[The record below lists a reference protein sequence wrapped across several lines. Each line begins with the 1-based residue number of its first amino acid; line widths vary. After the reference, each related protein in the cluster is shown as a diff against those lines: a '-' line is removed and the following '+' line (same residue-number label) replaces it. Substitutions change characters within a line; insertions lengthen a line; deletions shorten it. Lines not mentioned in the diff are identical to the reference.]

1 MPALTVATLQMNAM
15 PTSLDDR
22 LSRAEKLIGDAV
34 NGGAKLIVLP
44 ELFNAGYSYA
54 QSNYDYIEPVD
65 GKTFTWM
72 KAQSAKYQI
81 YLAGTIMVKDGE
93 DVYNRAYLISPQG
106 QVWQYDK
113 TYPFGWERAFFR
125 DNKDKSITI
134 AETEFGKVGMLICW
148 DSAHAD
154 LWAKYAGKVNLML
167 IPSCPPNM
175 QNPTL
180 TFADGSQF
188 HIHADDNHFADKD
201 IHDQTAWLGVPAIHS
216 TGAGQFSS
224 VMPRPILSL
233 IGLLARQP
241 RLLFK
246 HIRKA
251 KLVRIQADFGDY
263 SKIINKNG
271 EKVISVGKLDADGIA
286 IATIEIPEIITV
298 PTQPQP
304 TMRTASQTFF
314 IVDKVN
320 APLMQGVYRRELNKR
335 K

>member
-1 MPALTVATLQMNAM
+1 MPALTVATIQMNAM

-22 LSRAEKLIGDAV
+22 LSRAEKLIAESV

-54 QSNYDYIEPVD
+54 QTNYDYIESVD

-72 KAQSAKYQI
+72 KAQSAQYQI
-81 YLAGTIMVKDGE
+81 YLAGTIMVKDGDE
-93 DVYNRAYLISPQG
+93 VYNRAYLISPQG
-106 QVWQYDK
+106 RVWQYDK

-125 DNKDKSITI
+125 DNKDKSITV
-134 AETEFGKVGMLICW
+134 ADTEFGKVGMLICW

-175 QNPTL
+175 QKLTL
-180 TFADGSQF
+180 TFADGSHF
-188 HIHADDNHFADKD
+188 HVHADDNHFADVD

-216 TGAGQFSS
+216 TGAGQFAST
-224 VMPRPILSL
+224 MPRPLLSL
-233 IGLLARQP
+233 IGLLAKQP

-246 HIRKA
+246 HIRNA
-251 KLVRIQADFGDY
+251 KQVTIHADFGDY
-263 SKIINKNG
+263 SKIIDKNG
-271 EKVISVGKLDADGIA
+271 EKVTSVGKLNDDGVA
-286 IATIEIPEIITV
+286 IATIQIPEIISQ
-298 PTQPQP
+298 PTSPQP
-304 TMRTASQTFF
+304 TMRTTSQTFF
-314 IVDKVN
+314 VVDKVN
-320 APLMQGVYRRELNKR
+320 APLMRGVYRRALNKR